1 MGEII
6 TAVMTGCITLLGV
19 LLSNR
24 AAQAVTD
31 EKLVELTR
39 EVRELND
46 FARRTPVLEEHLRGV
61 DRRLEKLERSSLAL
75 DISIFGIAGVAA
87 ITVICY
93 LIGQGVKASG
103 LDNKWIPVIV
113 GACGGVLGVAGMFL
127 MADFPAGDVLTAAAV
142 GIVSG
147 LAATGVDQA
156 GKQLFCK

>member
-31 EKLVELTR
+31 EKLAELTKTTR

-61 DRRLEKLERSSLAL
+61 DRRLEKLERSSL
-75 DISIFGIAGVAA
+75 SEHRVP
-87 ITVICY
+87 
-93 LIGQGVKASG
+93 S
-103 LDNKWIPVIV
+103 
-113 GACGGVLGVAGMFL
+113 
-127 MADFPAGDVLTAAAV
+127 
-142 GIVSG
+142 
-147 LAATGVDQA
+147 
-156 GKQLFCK
+156 